1 MSFLETLIFLH
12 VVEIISTDNNS
23 VGHLGGNNHT
33 PEIRTLLHDSTSDG
47 DISSERAFLIDVISF
62 NSFTGG
68 FEAKSNILPIAD
80 TFGRFF
86 GEEFLGV
93 QEQGIL
99 LLKGFLYLLV

>member
-33 PEIRTLLHDSTSDG
+33 PKIRKLREVLDDSASNG

-68 FEAKSNILPIAD
+68 FESKSNILPVAD
-80 TFGRFF
+80 TFGRFL
-86 GEEFLGV
+86 GEELLGV
-93 QEQGIL
+93 QE
-99 LLKGFLYLLV
+99 